1 MKDSEKLFGDY
12 ELSFK
17 GKVRDIYNINDN
29 RLLIVTTDRISAF
42 DYVFEDIIPGKG
54 ILLTKMTKFWF
65 KLTNPIITNHL
76 LEKNEIKS
84 LNISNEVTDRCMLVK
99 KTKVLPI
106 EAIVRGYLA
115 GSAWESYKKK
125 NIINNE
131 ITNKTYKEYQKFNQA
146 IFTPS
151 TKANVGE
158 KDQNISFDEM
168 KNIIGEN
175 LSVKIK
181 EASLKLYE
189 FAYKYAE
196 NKGIIIADTKFE
208 FGLDENGDLVLID
221 EIFTP
226 DCSRFWLYDNKE
238 KKVNYD
244 SFDKQFFRNYL
255 INMKWNN
262 NQINIPE
269 DIKQKLIQ
277 RYQLAYNLITS

>member
-65 KLTNPIITNHL
+65 KLTNQIITNHL
-76 LEKNEIKS
+76 LDKNEIKN

-106 EAIVRGYLA
+106 EAIVRGHLA

-131 ITNKTYKEYQKFNQA
+131 IINKIYKEYQKFDQA
-146 IFTPS
+146 KYHID
-151 TKANVGE
+151 AY
-158 KDQNISFDEM
+158 DQLNH
-168 KNIIGEN
+168 
-175 LSVKIK
+175 
-181 EASLKLYE
+181 
-189 FAYKYAE
+189 
-196 NKGIIIADTKFE
+196 
-208 FGLDENGDLVLID
+208 
-221 EIFTP
+221 
-226 DCSRFWLYDNKE
+226 
-238 KKVNYD
+238 
-244 SFDKQFFRNYL
+244 Q
-255 INMKWNN
+255 
-262 NQINIPE
+262 
-269 DIKQKLIQ
+269 
-277 RYQLAYNLITS
+277 

>member
-12 ELSFK
+12 KLSFK

-65 KLTNPIITNHL
+65 KLTNQIITNHL
-76 LEKNEIKS
+76 LDKNEIKN
-84 LNISNEVTDRCMLVK
+84 LNISNEVTNRCMLVK

-106 EAIVRGYLA
+106 EAIVRGHLT

-131 ITNKTYKEYQKFNQA
+131 ITNKIYKEYQKFDQA

-151 TKANVGE
+151 TKGNVGE

-196 NKGIIIADTKFE
+196 NKGVIIADTKFE

-238 KKVNYD
+238 KKINYD

>member
-42 DYVFEDIIPGKG
+42 DYVFEDMIPGKG

-65 KLTNPIITNHL
+65 KLTNQIITNHL
-76 LEKNEIKS
+76 LDKNEIKN
-84 LNISNEVTDRCMLVK
+84 LNISSEVADRCMLVK

-106 EAIVRGYLA
+106 EAIVRGHLT

-125 NIINNE
+125 SIINNE
-131 ITNKTYKEYQKFNQA
+131 ITKKIYKEYQKFDQV

-151 TKANVGE
+151 TKANVGK

-168 KNIIGEN
+168 KDIIGEN

-181 EASLKLYE
+181 ETSLKLYE

-196 NKGIIIADTKFE
+196 NKGVIIADTKFE

-238 KKVNYD
+238 KEINYD

-277 RYQLAYNLITS
+277 RYQLAYKLITS

>member
-65 KLTNPIITNHL
+65 KLTNKIITNHL
-76 LEKNEIKS
+76 LEKNKIKN
-84 LNISNEVTDRCMLVK
+84 LNISNEAIDRCMLVK

-106 EAIVRGYLA
+106 EAIVRGHLA

-131 ITNKTYKEYQKFNQA
+131 ITKKIYKKYQKFDQA

-158 KDQNISFDEM
+158 KDKNISFDEM
-168 KNIIGEN
+168 KDIIGES
-175 LSVKIK
+175 LSIKIK
-181 EASLKLYE
+181 EISLKLYE

-208 FGLDENGDLVLID
+208 FGLDENGYLVLID

-226 DCSRFWLYDNKE
+226 DCSRFWLYNNKE
-238 KKVNYD
+238 KKINYD

-255 INMKWNN
+255 IDMKWNN
-262 NQINIPE
+262 SQINIPE

>member
-65 KLTNPIITNHL
+65 KLTNKIITNHL
-76 LEKNEIKS
+76 LEKNKIKN
-84 LNISNEVTDRCMLVK
+84 LNISNEVIDRCMLVK

-106 EAIVRGYLA
+106 EAIVRGHLA
-115 GSAWESYKKK
+115 GSAWESYKKN

-131 ITNKTYKEYQKFNQA
+131 ITNKIYKECQKFDQA

-158 KDQNISFDEM
+158 KDKNISFDEM
-168 KNIIGEN
+168 KDIIGES
-175 LSVKIK
+175 LSIKIK
-181 EASLKLYE
+181 ETSLKLYE

-208 FGLDENGDLVLID
+208 FGLDENGCLVLID

-226 DCSRFWLYDNKE
+226 DCSRFWLYNNKE
-238 KKVNYD
+238 KKINYD

-255 INMKWNN
+255 IDMKWNN

-269 DIKQKLIQ
+269 NIKQKLIQ

>member
-1 MKDSEKLFGDY
+1 MKDSKKLFGDY

-65 KLTNPIITNHL
+65 KLTNQIITNHL
-76 LEKNEIKS
+76 LDKNEIKN
-84 LNISNEVTDRCMLVK
+84 LNISNEATNRCMLVK

-106 EAIVRGYLA
+106 EAIVRGHLA
-115 GSAWESYKKK
+115 GSAWESYEKK

-131 ITNKTYKEYQKFNQA
+131 ITNKIYKKYQKFDQA

-168 KNIIGEN
+168 KDIIGES

-181 EASLKLYE
+181 ETSLKLYE

-238 KKVNYD
+238 KEINYD

>member
-17 GKVRDIYNINDN
+17 GKVRDIYDINDKH
-29 RLLIVTTDRISAF
+29 LLIVTTDRISAF

-65 KLTNPIITNHL
+65 KLTNQIITNHL
-76 LEKNEIKS
+76 LDKNEIKN
-84 LNISNEVTDRCMLVK
+84 LNISNEVADRCMLVK

-106 EAIVRGYLA
+106 EAIVRGHLT

-125 NIINNE
+125 SIINNE
-131 ITNKTYKEYQKFNQA
+131 ITKKIYKQYQKFDQA

-151 TKANVGE
+151 TKASVGK

-168 KNIIGEN
+168 KGIIGEN

-181 EASLKLYE
+181 EISLKLYQ

-238 KKVNYD
+238 KKINYD

-255 INMKWNN
+255 IDMKWNN

-269 DIKQKLIQ
+269 NIKQKLIQ
-277 RYQLAYNLITS
+277 RYQLAYKLITS